1 MAHIRFAAAAARV
14 VSLAGCS
21 FFGSSDHS
29 ARYQESGGPGADRP
43 AQSVQLAALPG
54 YLSDEDIVPARPAG
68 STPGLLQAVPRK
80 PSGFIGIPSRRPEP
94 ALAPVRPALA
104 PVRPAL
110 APVRPALA
118 PVRVSQPRRALTFAD
133 LVPQRRPMRELKPV
147 GTPLR
152 AASYTLADLV
162 EDQAWRK
169 RASQRLERLFQ

>member
-1 MAHIRFAAAAARV
+1 MVHIRFAAAAALAA
-14 VSLAGCS
+14 SLAGCS
-21 FFGSSDHS
+21 FFDSSDHS
-29 ARYQESGGPGADRP
+29 ARYRESGGPGAARP

-68 STPGLLQAVPRK
+68 SAPGLLRAVPGLLRAVPRK
-80 PSGFIGIPSRRPEP
+80 PSGFIGIPSR
-94 ALAPVRPALA
+94 RPALA

-118 PVRVSQPRRALTFAD
+118 PVRVSQPRRVLTFAD
-133 LVPQRRPMRELKPV
+133 LVPQRRPLRELKPM

-152 AASYTLADLV
+152 AESYTLADLV

-169 RASQRLERLFQ
+169 RTSQQLERLFQ